1 MKSLFTWHRVKFINI
16 LTLKYIVHDYRIKKY
31 NIHFLPVSGALKNK
45 SQPGCPLPNF
55 KKNQINIGEAK
66 ENHSSSNWNHYGEVR
81 EEIREVVGSFN
92 IFVGRQLNTLYFV
105 F

>member
-45 SQPGCPLPNF
+45 FQPGSLLPNF
-55 KKNQINIGEAK
+55 KKKSAIK
-66 ENHSSSNWNHYGEVR
+66 M
-81 EEIREVVGSFN
+81 GS
-92 IFVGRQLNTLYFV
+92 
-105 F
+105 